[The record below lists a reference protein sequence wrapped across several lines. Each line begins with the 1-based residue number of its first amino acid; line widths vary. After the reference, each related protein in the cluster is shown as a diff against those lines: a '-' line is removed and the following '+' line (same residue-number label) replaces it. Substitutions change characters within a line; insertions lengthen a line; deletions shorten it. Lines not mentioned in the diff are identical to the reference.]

1 MNYMPDAP
9 ACQRG
14 DGQGGK
20 GGGVR
25 LWPGGDRGENARL
38 RVLEAL
44 YAVQAE
50 QAAARPA
57 ACGPGC
63 HACCGERVQLTTLEG
78 RRLAAHLRAAGR
90 DDLLARLADLGL
102 SRGGVVPRP
111 AATTNALAR
120 LCLAQ
125 AEPPVE
131 PPAPPAGACPLLVD
145 GLCAAYAARPLACRT
160 MASLTPC
167 APGGQ
172 ASQDSWWV
180 TLDTVF
186 FQLAE
191 QADAGGGFGFLGPV
205 MAALAKAEAGGA
217 DQGAAAGLALCED
230 APGFIAPPEH
240 QARLKALLWS
250 LHHRLV
256 EGRPLGDWLAEL
268 RRG

>member
-1 MNYMPDAP
+1 MD
-9 ACQRG
+9 
-14 DGQGGK
+14 
-20 GGGVR
+20 GVR
-25 LWPGGDRGENARL
+25 LWPGSDREENARQ

-44 YAVQAE
+44 YAAQAE

-78 RRLAAHLRAAGR
+78 RRLAAHLRAIGR
-90 DDLLARLADLGL
+90 PDLLAALAALGL
-102 SRGGVVPRP
+102 ARGGAVPSP

-131 PPAPPAGACPLLVD
+131 PAAPPAGACPLLAE

-172 ASQDSWWV
+172 ANQDPWWV

-205 MAALAKAEAGGA
+205 MAALAKAEAGDA

-230 APGFIAPPEH
+230 VPGFIAPPEH
-240 QARLKALLWS
+240 QARLGALLWS